1 MLKVTIEF
9 ECIFTKKINSLKM
22 QLNKDFLRKNRDTT
36 TIILMEKETQSDK
49 ESIMSNELNN

>member
-1 MLKVTIEF
+1 
-9 ECIFTKKINSLKM
+9 M